1 MPRTAAVS
9 RPTDGADHVVRL
21 IRDMRAFV
29 RRLSHEV
36 AFVARSLPWGR
47 VPSRAVGAG
56 AKLPAV
62 VIVPTVGLETT
73 SLRLEDDLG
82 AVVLL
87 VLEHFVALRGVFE
100 RQMV

>member
-1 MPRTAAVS
+1 M
-9 RPTDGADHVVRL
+9 RL
-21 IRDMRAFV
+21 IRNMRALV
-29 RRLSHEV
+29 RRLGHEV

-56 AKLPAV
+56 ATLPAV
-62 VIVPTVGLETT
+62 PIVPTVRLETT
-73 SLRLEDDLG
+73 SLRLEDNLG

-87 VLEHFVALRGVFE
+87 VLEHLVALRGVFE